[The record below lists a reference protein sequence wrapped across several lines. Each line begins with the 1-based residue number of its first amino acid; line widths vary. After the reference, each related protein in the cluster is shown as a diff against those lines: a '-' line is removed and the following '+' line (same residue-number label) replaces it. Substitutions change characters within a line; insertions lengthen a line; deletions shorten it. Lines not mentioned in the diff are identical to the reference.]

1 MFLLSGIYQVN
12 LEVFEET
19 VLLLLLLPPGFFI
32 KSALEF
38 QGESS
43 ESLNDVALQRNTEP
57 ALRKVAAPPS
67 PGPPTL
73 KLQ

>member
-19 VLLLLLLPPGFFI
+19 LLLLLLPPGFFI